1 MALIEDEHIG
11 SGVHATFLDT
21 HSIRLEGPDGAVIS
35 LDVKALESLNKLQ
48 ARHKLA
54 DQNSQVE

>member
-35 LDVKALESLNKLQ
+35 LDVKVLESLNKLQ

-54 DQNSQVE
+54 D